1 MAARHEPTSPATS
14 SQAGTPPSGS
24 AALVHMDT
32 GFNRSA
38 SEPDLT
44 RFTPPNFVSQRNK
57 RCRDQMDDSMS
68 NQMDDFK
75 QEMRKLMT
83 FFSASQAS
91 ELKQVTTELKKI
103 QQTNFNIES
112 SVSFLAAQ
120 NEEFRQRIVELETQ
134 ARQDRGYIAILENKI
149 EELQMNSRKSSFEI
163 KNVPKKPNEN
173 KDDLIEMVST
183 LSQSLDC
190 NITKSD
196 IKDIYRV
203 RPKSNNN
210 KSATI
215 VVETGSTLVK
225 NDILKAAKSFNIKHK
240 NKLCAKHLGYKTHED
255 TPVFLSEHLTP
266 KAARLHFL
274 ARELAKSKTYK
285 FCWTAY
291 GKVYVRENEH
301 SPIILIRNENQVHQL
316 LTNQHQGSL
325 AI

>member
-1 MAARHEPTSPATS
+1 
-14 SQAGTPPSGS
+14 
-24 AALVHMDT
+24 
-32 GFNRSA
+32 
-38 SEPDLT
+38 
-44 RFTPPNFVSQRNK
+44 
-57 RCRDQMDDSMS
+57 
-68 NQMDDFK
+68 
-75 QEMRKLMT
+75 
-83 FFSASQAS
+83 
-91 ELKQVTTELKKI
+91 
-103 QQTNFNIES
+103 
-112 SVSFLAAQ
+112 
-120 NEEFRQRIVELETQ
+120 
-134 ARQDRGYIAILENKI
+134 
-149 EELQMNSRKSSFEI
+149 MNSRKSSFEI
-163 KNVPKKPNEN
+163 KNVPKKSNEN